1 MPHHAKFS
9 LQCMWLVALPNPS
22 KAVVV
27 SFSRYLQYHGL
38 HIQWESCSSRDVHQL
53 GFNGNIMKHQHHPH
67 PQKPSKLRKTPVIP
81 CLNCLKAS
89 KVRVSTF
96 GIPDFIMSMYSMQNT
111 RWNKLW
117 AESKNTAVLSLRS
130 LLTFEDHV
138 CWNVQRLNIEERN
151 IWKTMKN
158 CNSWQLIC
166 NRETRWS
173 DRSREKIWC
182 NALSNQVFTGLKHG
196 TMTYQRLP
204 FPDWQTA
211 NSQKHTLSTT
221 SIKHNY
227 TKHLKTYHRHK
238 LFVIILYYF
247 NAFYLVLCAKSL
259 FLVVGSW
266 PDRMFLDFQG
276 YCSCWFDDLM
286 RFFRIMFSTHFFWIL

>member
-53 GFNGNIMKHQHHPH
+53 GFNGNIMKHQHHPN

-111 RWNKLW
+111 RVKQTLSWIQEHGGSL
-117 AESKNTAVLSLRS
+117 AEEPPD
-130 LLTFEDHV
+130 F
-138 CWNVQRLNIEERN
+138 W
-151 IWKTMKN
+151 
-158 CNSWQLIC
+158 
-166 NRETRWS
+166 
-173 DRSREKIWC
+173 RSRMLKCATAQYWGTEYLKNNEK
-182 NALSNQVFTGLKHG
+182 L
-196 TMTYQRLP
+196 
-204 FPDWQTA
+204 
-211 NSQKHTLSTT
+211 
-221 SIKHNY
+221 
-227 TKHLKTYHRHK
+227 
-238 LFVIILYYF
+238 
-247 NAFYLVLCAKSL
+247 
-259 FLVVGSW
+259 
-266 PDRMFLDFQG
+266 
-276 YCSCWFDDLM
+276 
-286 RFFRIMFSTHFFWIL
+286 